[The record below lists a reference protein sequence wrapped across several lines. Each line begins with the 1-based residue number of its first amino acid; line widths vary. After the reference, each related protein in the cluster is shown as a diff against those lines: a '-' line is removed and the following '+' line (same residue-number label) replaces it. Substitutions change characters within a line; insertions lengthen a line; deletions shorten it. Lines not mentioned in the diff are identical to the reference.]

1 MNTEL
6 VEAFNFL
13 SREKNVDR
21 DVLGTILEEIFT
33 MMVRKEYGEEAHFD
47 VVVNIDRG
55 EIQIYLQKTV
65 VDAVSDPVKE
75 ISVEQVRKITDE
87 PLEVGDDYVEILD
100 FEKVFGRR
108 IIRTAFQ
115 ELVRRIKD
123 LEKEVVFNEYAG
135 TIGEIIVG
143 EVYYQ
148 RKNDVYVLHNKNELL
163 LPRTEQIAREKYR
176 KGATIRAIV
185 KEVIRDN
192 GAPKVIISRSAPEF
206 LAKLFALEIP
216 EIYDGVIE
224 IKAVSREAGD
234 RAKIAV
240 ISYDDRVDP
249 VGACVGMKGVRI
261 HAVVRELGNEN
272 IDIEIGR
279 AHV

>member
-1 MNTEL
+1 MNTDL